1 MTETIVVGYIPSP
14 HGIAAFE
21 RAKDE
26 AVLRGSRLVV
36 VNTGQ
41 HGNYANPAF
50 ASPEDLDA
58 IDAELTAAGLDHE
71 VLQPTGGL
79 AAAEEILRVAE
90 EQKAAL
96 IVIGIRRRSPVGKL
110 LLGSTAQEVLLS
122 ASCAVLAVKP
132 AATP

>member
-1 MTETIVVGYIPSP
+1 VTDAIVVGYIPSP
-14 HGIAAFE
+14 EGIAAFE

-26 AVLRGSRLVV
+26 AQLRSSRLIV

-41 HGNYANPAF
+41 AGNYASPSF
-50 ASPEDLDA
+50 ATPEDIDA
-58 IDAELTAAGLDHE
+58 IDAELRAAGIGHE

-79 AAAEEILRVAE
+79 AAADEILRIAE
-90 EQKAAL
+90 EHEAEL

-122 ASCAVLAVKP
+122 APCAVLAVKP
-132 AATP
+132 AAP